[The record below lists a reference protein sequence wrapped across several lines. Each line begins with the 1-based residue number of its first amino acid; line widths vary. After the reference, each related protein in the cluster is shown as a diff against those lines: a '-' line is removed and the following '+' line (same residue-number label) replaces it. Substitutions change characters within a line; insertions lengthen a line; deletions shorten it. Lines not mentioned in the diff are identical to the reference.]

1 MKRPSLFTFWA
12 AMDLLYLARY
22 LWLNVVEGKIPFVAD
37 ILRLQNLEQPT
48 WYAPLTTSLSLG
60 LTCFIAVTAYLFLTN
75 SWAARPMAYVQIPF
89 RLLLAVPSL
98 SFIPWLLNLFGSHS
112 LVLNIALLIA
122 SESVKVLTLYRSGRL
137 GGRANQRPS

>member
-1 MKRPSLFTFWA
+1 MFWA

-137 GGRANQRPS
+137 GGRANQLPS

>member
-1 MKRPSLFTFWA
+1 
-12 AMDLLYLARY
+12 MDLLYLARY

-98 SFIPWLLNLFGSHS
+98 SFIPWLLNLFGLHS
-112 LVLNIALLIA
+112 LVLNIAFLIV
-122 SESVKVLTLYRSGRL
+122 SESVKVFSLYCSGRH
-137 GGRANQRPS
+137 GGHANQRPL

>member
-1 MKRPSLFTFWA
+1 MKRPSLFMFWA

-137 GGRANQRPS
+137 GGRANQLPS

>member
-1 MKRPSLFTFWA
+1 
-12 AMDLLYLARY
+12 
-22 LWLNVVEGKIPFVAD
+22 
-37 ILRLQNLEQPT
+37 
-48 WYAPLTTSLSLG
+48 
-60 LTCFIAVTAYLFLTN
+60 
-75 SWAARPMAYVQIPF
+75 MAYVQIPF